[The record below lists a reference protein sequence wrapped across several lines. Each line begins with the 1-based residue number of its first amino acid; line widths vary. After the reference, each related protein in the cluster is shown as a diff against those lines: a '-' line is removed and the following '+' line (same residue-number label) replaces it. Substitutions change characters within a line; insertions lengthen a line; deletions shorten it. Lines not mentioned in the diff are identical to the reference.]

1 MKLLAVA
8 YPFISEEDHAL
19 IEKFRA
25 QYDPQFSIIKP
36 HFTLVFPLEGLD
48 EIEFADYA
56 ASILHGK
63 PGFHVRLRAAII
75 HKDELSE
82 NFHVFLVPD
91 EGSEQITDL
100 HSSLYKDV
108 LKEYLMKDIPYAPHI
123 TIGTTLNE
131 NECIEMVGVW
141 NRMNIEIRGEINAV
155 EVLSFDQGKVRTI
168 ERVELL

>member
-91 EGSEQITDL
+91 EGSEQLKDL
-100 HSSLYKDV
+100 HDYLYEGT
-108 LKEYLMKDIPYAPHI
+108 LKEYQWIDIPYVPHT
-123 TIGTTLNE
+123 TIGITPDESQCVETA
-131 NECIEMVGVW
+131 GAW
-141 NRMNIEIRGEINAV
+141 NRMNIEICGEINAV
-155 EVLSFDQGKVRTI
+155 EVLAFEDGEVRTI
-168 ERVELL
+168 EKINLS